1 MTTVNRRHFIM
12 SSLALP
18 VALKASDLQSPNNT
32 IRLAIVGFNGRGKA
46 HINAYL
52 KMPNVEIAA
61 LCDVDQS
68 VVDSGLK
75 AIESAGKKRPETY
88 ADIRRVLDD
97 KSIDAVSIATPNFHH
112 TLQTIWAVQAGKD
125 VYVEKPVSYNMFEAQ
140 QIIAASRKYNRIV
153 QDGTGAQLWL
163 HEAKKKIQDGII
175 GDVYMARGLVF
186 KWRDTIGRAK
196 EEPVPPGV
204 AYDLWTGP
212 APAKPFTK
220 NRFHYSWH
228 WQWDYGNGDIGN
240 QGAHQMHS
248 ARTALGVKYPTKI
261 SSMGGHYLFDD
272 DQETPNTQ
280 LRDIRVRGWREEKAA
295 RVRSPSLDLE
305 QRSGH
310 RRALVADGRRRR
322 ATAADRRQ
330 HLVRIEG
337 VSRHEPR
344 RLADL
349 HGPWTGTGPEVGS
362 GHRLPRF
369 RQLHRRR
376 PQPEAR
382 GSARGRRGGRHFD
395 NADSPGEHLVPHR
408 AHVVFRSRHLHVQRR
423 RGSDGHVHAWS
434 VPGAVYRSER
444 RRHADGVR
452 PAEDPCSLA
461 GGRNRRSGDCGE
473 YGGPS
478 CAE

>member
-1 MTTVNRRHFIM
+1 MNAVNRRHFIM
-12 SSLALP
+12 SSMALP

-75 AIESAGKKRPETY
+75 TIQSAGKKRPETY
-88 ADIRRVLDD
+88 ADIRKVLDD

-140 QIIAASRKYNRIV
+140 QIVAASRKFNRIV

-163 HEAKKKIQDGII
+163 HEAKKKIKDGII

-186 KWRDTIGRAK
+186 KWRDTIGRAE

-220 NRFHYSWH
+220 NRFHYNWH

-261 SSMGGHYLFDD
+261 SSMGGHYVFDD

-280 LRDIRVRGWREEKAA
+280 LSTFEFEDGGKKKLLVFEVRHWISNNEAGIGE
-295 RVRSPSLDLE
+295 RSPSVGGGAPQPLQTVGNIWYGSKGYLATTRDGWQTFMGPE
-305 QRSGH
+305 QAPGPKSESDPVYPGFTNFIDVVRSRKREDQLAEVEEGAISTMLIH
-310 RRALVADGRRRR
+310 LANISYRTGRTLYFDPVSYTCKGDGE
-322 ATAADRRQ
+322 ATAMFTRAQYRAPFT
-330 HLVRIEG
+330 VPKVG
-337 VSRHEPR
+337 VTRTE
-344 RLADL
+344 
-349 HGPWTGTGPEVGS
+349 
-362 GHRLPRF
+362 
-369 RQLHRRR
+369 
-376 PQPEAR
+376 
-382 GSARGRRGGRHFD
+382 
-395 NADSPGEHLVPHR
+395 
-408 AHVVFRSRHLHVQRR
+408 
-423 RGSDGHVHAWS
+423 
-434 VPGAVYRSER
+434 
-444 RRHADGVR
+444 
-452 PAEDPCSLA
+452 
-461 GGRNRRSGDCGE
+461 
-473 YGGPS
+473 
-478 CAE
+478 